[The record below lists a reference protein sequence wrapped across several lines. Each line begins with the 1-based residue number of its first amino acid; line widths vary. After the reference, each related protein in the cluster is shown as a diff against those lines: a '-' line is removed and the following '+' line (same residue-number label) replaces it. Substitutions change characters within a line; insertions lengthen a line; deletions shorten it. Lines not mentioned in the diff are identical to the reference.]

1 MHCWASAPEAIE
13 FKTKLG
19 FNQHDLIMTKE
30 QSVSTKIMKAFSNE
44 ETLPQHSALSYKINL
59 YFSEHKLAIEIDEK
73 GHNVRNID
81 YEIKRQKAIKNK
93 LYFKFIRTNPDGK
106 DFDVYVESGKI
117 YNGIIE
123 STRKLTRNH

>member
-1 MHCWASAPEAIE
+1 MNKSENGSWMDQTWIRKIDGEKFICTREDIIMLIIMHCWASAPEAIE

-59 YFSEHKLAIEIDEK
+59 YFYEH
-73 GHNVRNID
+73 
-81 YEIKRQKAIKNK
+81 
-93 LYFKFIRTNPDGK
+93 
-106 DFDVYVESGKI
+106 
-117 YNGIIE
+117 
-123 STRKLTRNH
+123 

>member
-81 YEIKRQKAIKNK
+81 YEIKRQKAIK
-93 LYFKFIRTNPDGK
+93 TNCILNLL
-106 DFDVYVESGKI
+106 ELILMEKI
-117 YNGIIE
+117 LMYMLKVARYIMALLNRLE
-123 STRKLTRNH
+123 N